1 MALPSF
7 RGGTAAKVGDLYEAA
22 WTADSLLDLIAGRVV
37 EISLE
42 PQDEDGRG
50 VEFWR
55 VLSDGTK
62 EFHSVKRQSPMPS
75 SAWTPYQL
83 TLKDAA
89 TGRSI
94 LGDMFVQL
102 DRIPEA
108 RAVFVSQDSAGELRE
123 LCERARALSEPAAF
137 FDKMPEKMAG
147 SIEKTIAPMVRDQD
161 DSHRKLR
168 RLYLKAIDHWELNR
182 LVEGRI
188 PALVRRTNG
197 ADFDPSDVR
206 RFLSEFAWHNLG
218 SDPVRESDLIAAL
231 HDQGLAA
238 NPLSRDTSVQERIRT
253 KNRAFNGR
261 VSRTLINGNHIARHQ
276 AKSIGNGLIH
286 GEDSLLL
293 SGKAGVGKTCVI
305 AQVTEMFADEGV
317 THLAISMEEIE
328 GAISSVDLG
337 RKLGLPTSP
346 AIVLGE
352 MAKGDRAVLCVD
364 QVDALSFV
372 GGRNAQGHQVLEEL
386 VEESRTY
393 PNLRLLL
400 ACRSFDLENDS
411 TLKGL
416 IEGKSP
422 AAHRV
427 DIDLLSPEDVEAVLS
442 KAGVRQH
449 ILDFR
454 QIELLRTP
462 IHLYLFLAGNRTPST
477 AMSRRSLFDAYWD
490 ELRRRVDKVAGNGAY
505 QGAVKS
511 LANALSDRRQLEA
524 PSIALDAHA
533 TALDAMASAGTIVVE
548 GTTVS
553 FFHATFFD
561 YAFAR
566 GFVGNQ
572 QDLIDW
578 LLSDSQELFR
588 RSQVRQVLE
597 FLRDGDV
604 RAYLDVLGRLL
615 NDGRIRFHLKRLVL
629 DWLGQLSNPMP
640 DEWQTLVRLDENLA
654 GQMLNAI
661 YNKVPWFDLINESG
675 TITEWAES
683 GVEINRWRAFQM
695 IQGPDIFR
703 LRSEGAAARLRGMA
717 DRDDNFRQ
725 RLALRLTF
733 GDVHHSRAMF
743 DLFLEFI
750 DDGTLDGHGGFGAPG
765 DWWHVLSKMSRENPA
780 FCAEAIEHWLDHQ
793 EQLGPPE
800 TDLEQIGGVWWSN
813 SSEEVIQETASRD
826 PLAFAA
832 RILPRIAIAA
842 NGKDAHQW
850 EIPLAPV
857 REHLVER
864 LSDVLN
870 KLSQEDPDTLDG
882 LLDSVSHE
890 APKLVERLKLRA
902 WAANPEHYANTILR
916 FLIDRRDIW
925 RVDET
930 RLAIQAAVLAG
941 NADLVAR
948 LETLILDYRPEYE
961 RGDVFGWSQFELLSS
976 IASDSLSPRA
986 SNRLGEL
993 RRKFGNEAPKLESL
1007 VPRTE
1012 VYAVPPR
1019 IPDQAL
1025 RRMDDEQLLNAMR
1038 KLHETGSRPTG
1049 GSDWDEVEFGRQLEQ
1064 QAKIEPTRFVQL
1076 VIEQMPSELSAKF
1089 FSHILD
1095 GLLGVWP
1102 DDVSTAELV
1111 AVILRLHE
1119 LPGRPCGLS
1128 IGRAVREIAKED
1140 LPESILRVLT
1150 FYAIEDPDPKK
1161 DWWPDNLK
1169 EAGNMNDAAIG
1180 AAINSVR
1187 GVAVQAVAAL
1197 MFERPER
1204 SEPLMNAVEAAI
1216 NDPTLAVRSV
1226 APLPLLALLPDD
1238 EPKSLEYFNAL
1249 CSSSGSILGT
1259 RHFEQYLRHF
1269 VFGSYEAVRT
1279 ILLTMADSEDDD
1291 SKRVTAR
1298 LICIAALID
1307 GESRELAQADAE
1319 KIGNSSRELRQGA
1332 AEVYARNIELS
1343 DVAQFCAEQLKRF
1356 FNDPDAA
1363 VRRAA
1368 TDCFHHIN
1376 ESDLSKGSD
1385 LIDAFVESDAF
1396 ETQVSLLLYR
1406 LKNMT
1411 AQLPPS
1417 VLTIAERAIAS
1428 WGPDVADISTSTSA
1442 HAYSLSELVVRLYEQ
1457 TTDKDTKERLLDAI
1471 DQMVERNFEGIA
1483 GGIAAEDRV

>member
-1 MALPSF
+1 MALPSNP
-7 RGGTAAKVGDLYEAA
+7 GGSAAKVADLYEAA
-22 WTADSLLDLIAGRVV
+22 WTVDSLLDLIAGKVT
-37 EISLE
+37 EIRLE
-42 PQDEDGRG
+42 PQGVDGLG
-50 VEFWR
+50 VEFYR
-55 VLSDGTK
+55 LLSDGTK
-62 EFHSVKRQSPMPS
+62 EFHSVKRQAPSPA

-83 TLKDAA
+83 TRKDAA

-94 LGDMFVQL
+94 LGDLFGHL
-102 DRIPEA
+102 DKDPRA
-108 RAVFVSQDSAGELRE
+108 RAVFLSQDSAGEARE
-123 LCERARALSEPAAF
+123 LSERAKALSDAIDFRERLSEKQAAS
-137 FDKMPEKMAG
+137 FDKYITLLALGRVDAHE
-147 SIEKTIAPMVRDQD
+147 
-161 DSHRKLR
+161 KLR
-168 RLYLKAIDHWELNR
+168 RCEFETIGHNQ
-182 LVEGRI
+182 LVRSVENRI
-188 PALVRRTNG
+188 PALVRRANG
-197 ADFDPSDVR
+197 ADFDPGDVR
-206 RFLSEFAWHNLG
+206 RSLSEFAWHRLG
-218 SDPVRESDLIAAL
+218 SDPVRHSDLITAL
-231 HDQGLAA
+231 GDKGFVA
-238 NPLSRDTSVQERIRT
+238 NPLAGDPSVQERIRT
-253 KNRAFNGR
+253 INRAFNSR
-261 VSRTLINGNHIARHQ
+261 VSRTLINGDHIARHQ
-276 AKSIGNGLIH
+276 AKSIADDLIH

-293 SGKAGVGKTCVI
+293 SGNAGVGKTCVM
-305 AQVTEMFADEGV
+305 AQVTEMFAVEEV
-317 THLAISMEEIE
+317 AHLAVSMDAIE
-328 GAISSVDLG
+328 GALSSVDLG

-346 AIVLGE
+346 VIVLGE
-352 MAKGDRAVLCVD
+352 MALGGRAVLCTD

-386 VEESRTY
+386 VEETKNY
-393 PNLRLLL
+393 PNLLLLL
-400 ACRSFDLENDS
+400 ACRSFDLENDHI
-411 TLKGL
+411 LKGL
-416 IEGKSP
+416 VEGKAP
-422 AAHRV
+422 AARRI
-427 DIDLLSPEDVEAVLS
+427 DIELLSHEDVQAVLS
-442 KAGVRQH
+442 QAGVPQDT
-449 ILDFR
+449 LEFE

-462 IHLYLFLAGNRTPST
+462 LNLYLFLAGNRSPY
-477 AMSRRSLFDAYWD
+477 AAWSRRSLFDVYWN
-490 ELRRRVDKVAGNGAY
+490 ESQRRVDKSAGPGAFL
-505 QGAVKS
+505 GAVKS
-511 LANALSDRRQLEA
+511 LAGTLSDRRQLQA
-524 PSIALDAHA
+524 PKVTLDPHA
-533 TALDAMASAGTIVVE
+533 AALDAMASEGAVVVD
-548 GTTVS
+548 GSLVS
-553 FFHATFFD
+553 FFHASFFD

-566 GFVGNQ
+566 GFVGSQ
-572 QDLIDW
+572 KDLVNW

-604 RAYLDVLGRLL
+604 GAYLDVLGRLL
-615 NDGRIRFHLKRLVL
+615 NDGKIRFHLKRLVL

-640 DEWQTLVRLDENLA
+640 DEWQILVRLDENLA

-661 YNKVPWFDLINESG
+661 YNKVLWFDLINESG

-683 GVEINRWRAFQM
+683 GVEINCWRAFQM

-780 FCAEAIEHWLDHQ
+780 FCAEAIEHWLDRQ

-813 SSEEVIQETASRD
+813 SSEGVIQETASRA
-826 PLAFAA
+826 PVAFAA
-832 RILPRIAIAA
+832 RILPRVAIAA

-870 KLSQEDPDTLDG
+870 KLSREDPDTLDG
-882 LLDSVSHE
+882 LLDSVSHGP
-890 APKLVERLKLRA
+890 PKLVERLKLRA
-902 WAANPEHYANTILR
+902 WSANPDHYAHTILR
-916 FLIDRRDIW
+916 FLIDRQDLW

-930 RLAIQAAVLAG
+930 RLAIQAAAVTG
-941 NADLVAR
+941 NAGLVAQ
-948 LETLILDYRPEYE
+948 LETLILKYHPEQD
-961 RGDVFGWSQFELLSS
+961 RGRWFGRSQFRLLSS
-976 IASDSLSPRA
+976 FPLDALSPKV
-986 SNRLGEL
+986 SKRLGEL
-993 RRKFGNEAPKLESL
+993 RRKFGEE
-1007 VPRTE
+1007 VPDIQSFTPQTE
-1012 VYAVPPR
+1012 IYTVPPR
-1019 IPDQAL
+1019 IPDEAIG
-1025 RRMDDEQLLNAMR
+1025 RMDDEQLLNAMR
-1038 KLHETGSRPTG
+1038 KLHETVPRPAA
-1049 GSDWDEVEFGRQLEQ
+1049 GSDWDEVEFGRQLEL
-1064 QAKIEPTRFVQL
+1064 QAKIEPMRFVRL
-1076 VIEQMPSELSAKF
+1076 VTERMPSGLSAKF

-1095 GLLGVWP
+1095 GFVSVWP

-1128 IGRAVREIAKED
+1128 IGRAVREIVKED

-1161 DWWPDNLK
+1161 DWWPDNLA
-1169 EAGNMNDAAIG
+1169 EAGNINDAAIG

-1197 MFERPER
+1197 MSERPER
-1204 SEPLMNAVEAAI
+1204 SEPLMDAVEAAI

-1269 VFGSYEAVRT
+1269 VFRSYETVRT
-1279 ILLTMADSEDDD
+1279 ILLMMADSEDDE
-1291 SKRVTAR
+1291 SKRVAAQ

-1307 GESRELAQADAE
+1307 GESRELADSDAE
-1319 KIGNSSRELRQGA
+1319 KIRNGTQELRQGA
-1332 AEVYARNIELS
+1332 AEVYARNIEHS
-1343 DVAQFCAEQLKRF
+1343 DVAQYCAEQLKRF

-1385 LIDAFVESDAF
+1385 LIDAFVESEAF
-1396 ETQVSLLLYR
+1396 ETQASLLLYR

-1417 VLTIAERAIAS
+1417 VLTIAERAIAK
-1428 WGPDVADISTSTSA
+1428 WGPDVADLRTSA
-1442 HAYSLSELVVRLYEQ
+1442 SGHAYSLSELVVRLYEQ
-1457 TTDKDTKERLLDAI
+1457 TTDKDTTERLLDVI
-1471 DQMVERNFEGIA
+1471 DQMVELNFEGIA